1 MDTITT
7 FVFGAKEWLTAI
19 VALVGAVAVI
29 AGWVVRPIKKQAAL
43 DRLQMEK
50 IDALTKS
57 VDDLRKQFNQHQVE
71 YVHDRLQT
79 LHEKYCNEL
88 GWVSASEKRRVIE
101 WYEAYCARGH
111 NHLAQSY
118 AEDIIKLPEKPTT
131 GE

>member
-101 WYEAYCARGH
+101 WYESYCARGH